1 MKNYVY
7 KKKTGYICLLISI
20 MSLFLYRI
28 YLTETGMGYAA
39 LSYLICMAVW
49 MIIGQGF
56 SDVTARLVRARL
68 AKGQK
73 RSALDVLSISFACH
87 FILGL
92 LGTALCGA
100 LNFWLMNDVLGFPKG
115 RFLGL
120 YLCAFFF
127 FRMMN
132 EFLTGY
138 ASVSSGDRAI
148 CISMV
153 SRELFRIVFGF
164 LFMKM
169 MFDKGSVNSAL
180 LMDDDIKYIY
190 ATAGLFAG
198 FCVAEV
204 FVFVFL
210 FIVRL
215 GLKIKSTDERDGFG
229 GRDNLG
235 VVILNLFKR
244 RLGDAFMGLSFC
256 LLLIIW
262 AAQSADIKGVGL
274 SVYML
279 LSPFAF
285 SLVFALFAGALSGAN
300 WMQSVR
306 KNEKGNA
313 RAYFDFGIHIVCIVS
328 VFLTAFFA
336 SVSKPVAKLLAEGL
350 EINLVTEF
358 ILIIAAS
365 ILLSMALYCDSLC
378 AGRDDRIPR
387 IIAHAAS
394 GFAGILAVKLST
406 GGGHNM
412 YKGLMISVLVYSV
425 IEMIVW
431 CVITYVRMSMVFDP
445 LRNILIPIV
454 SGAVSAIFLVIITN
468 AAAPHLGNLFTV
480 AICIPIGLIIY
491 HSVLLL
497 LRNYSDAELKLM
509 PCGGVLYS
517 LGQILKVI

>member
-7 KKKTGYICLLISI
+7 KKKTGYICLLITI
-20 MSLFLYRI
+20 ISLFLYRM
-28 YLTETGMGYAA
+28 YLNETGMGYAA
-39 LSYLICMAVW
+39 LAYLICMTVW
-49 MIIGQGF
+49 MIFGQGF
-56 SDVTARLVRARL
+56 SDVTARMVRVRL
-68 AKGQK
+68 SKGQK

-87 FILGL
+87 FISGL
-92 LGTALCGA
+92 IGMALCVF
-100 LNFWLMNDVLGFPKG
+100 LNFWLMSDVFHLPKG
-115 RFLGL
+115 RFLGI

-132 EFLTGY
+132 EYLTGY

-148 CISMV
+148 CISLV

-169 MFDKGSVNSAL
+169 MYDKGNINASL
-180 LMDDDIKYIY
+180 LMDDDIRYIY
-190 ATAGLFAG
+190 ASAGLFLG
-198 FCVAEV
+198 FCIAEV

-215 GLKIKSTDERDGFG
+215 GLRIKSSDEREGFG

-235 VVILNLFKR
+235 IVIINLVKR
-244 RLGDAFMGLSFC
+244 RVGDAVLGLSVC
-256 LLLIIW
+256 LFLLVW
-262 AAQSADIKGVGL
+262 AAQSGDVNGIGL

-285 SLVFALFAGALSGAN
+285 SLIFALYAGALSSAN

-313 RAYFDFGIHIVCIVS
+313 RAYFDFGMHIVCIVS
-328 VFLTAFFA
+328 VFMTAFFA
-336 SVSKPVAKLLAEGL
+336 SVSKPVAKVLATGTEVSL
-350 EINLVTEF
+350 ITEF

-365 ILLSMALYCDSLC
+365 IMLSMAMFCDSLC
-378 AGRDDRIPR
+378 GGRDDRIPR
-387 IIAHAAS
+387 IIAHVAS
-394 GFAGILAVKLST
+394 GFAGILTVRLST
-406 GGGHNM
+406 GNGHNM
-412 YKGLMISVLVYSV
+412 FKGLMISVLVYSL
-425 IEMIVW
+425 IELITW
-431 CVITYVRMSMVFDP
+431 CIISYMRMSMMFDP
-445 LRNILIPIV
+445 LRNILIPVV
-454 SGAVSAIFLVIITN
+454 SGAVCAIFLVIITN
-468 AAAPHLGNLFTV
+468 AAAAHLGNLFTV
-480 AICIPIGLIIY
+480 VICIPIGLIIY

-509 PCGGVLYS
+509 PFGGVLYS

>member
-20 MSLFLYRI
+20 MSLFLYRMI
-28 YLTETGMGYAA
+28 LEETGMGYAA
-39 LSYLICMAVW
+39 LAYLICMSVW
-49 MIIGQGF
+49 MLFGQGF
-56 SDVTARLVRARL
+56 ADSTARIVRVRL
-68 AKGQK
+68 SKGQK
-73 RSALDVLSISFACH
+73 KSALDVLSMSFACH
-87 FILGL
+87 FLAGL
-92 LGTALCGA
+92 FGTALVGA
-100 LNFWLMNDVLGFPKG
+100 LNFWVMSDVFNMPKG

-120 YLCAFFF
+120 YLCVFFF

-132 EFLTGY
+132 EYLTGY

-153 SRELFRIVFGF
+153 SRQLFRIVFGF
-164 LFMKM
+164 LFMRM
-169 MFDKGSVNSAL
+169 MFEKGAVNSAL
-180 LMDDDIKYIY
+180 LMDDDIKFIY
-190 ATAGLFAG
+190 GASGLFVG
-198 FCVAEV
+198 FCIAEV

-215 GLKIKSTDERDGFG
+215 GLKIKSNDERDGFG
-229 GRDNLG
+229 GRDNFG
-235 VVILNLFKR
+235 VVIFNLLKR
-244 RLGDAFMGLSFC
+244 RVGDACLGLSIC
-256 LLLIIW
+256 LLLIFW
-262 AAQSADIKGVGL
+262 AAQAGDVRGIGL

-285 SLVFALFAGALSGAN
+285 SLLFALFSSALSGAN

-306 KNEKGNA
+306 KSEKGNA
-313 RAYFDFGIHIVCIVS
+313 RAYFDFGMHIVCIIS
-328 VFLTAFFA
+328 VFITAFFA
-336 SVSKPVAKLLAEGL
+336 SVSKPVAKILAEGI
-350 EINLVTEF
+350 EVNLTTEF

-365 ILLSMALYCDSLC
+365 IMLSMAMYCDSLC

-387 IIAHAAS
+387 VIAHVAS
-394 GFAGILAVKLST
+394 GFAGILTVKLST
-406 GGGHNM
+406 GEGHNM
-412 YKGLMISVLVYSV
+412 YKGLMISILVYSL
-425 IEMIVW
+425 IELIIW

-454 SGAVSAIFLVIITN
+454 SGAVTAIFLVIITN
-468 AAAPHLGNLFTV
+468 AAAAHLGNLFTV
-480 AICIPIGLIIY
+480 VICIPIGLIIY

-509 PCGGVLYS
+509 PFGGILYS

>member
-1 MKNYVY
+1 MKNFVY
-7 KKKTGYICLLISI
+7 KKKTGYICLLISL
-20 MSLFLYRI
+20 MSLFLYRM

-39 LSYLICMAVW
+39 LAYLCCTAVW
-49 MIIGQGF
+49 MLFGQGF
-56 SDVTARLVRARL
+56 SDVTSRMVRVRLS
-68 AKGQK
+68 KGQK

-87 FILGL
+87 FFAGL
-92 LGTALCGA
+92 IGTALCGF
-100 LNFWLMNDVLGFPKG
+100 LNFWLMNDVFNLPKG
-115 RFLGL
+115 RFLGF
-120 YLCAFFF
+120 YLCGFFF
-127 FRMMN
+127 FKMMN
-132 EFLTGY
+132 EYLTGY
-138 ASVSSGDRAI
+138 ASVSSGDRAV

-169 MFDKGSVNSAL
+169 MYDKGSINSAL
-180 LMDDDIKYIY
+180 LMDEDIKYIY
-190 ATAGLFAG
+190 ASAGLFIG
-198 FCVAEV
+198 FCIAEI

-215 GLKIKSTDERDGFG
+215 GLRIKSNDERDGFG

-235 VVILNLFKR
+235 IVILNLLKR
-244 RLGDAFMGLSFC
+244 RLGDACLGLSIC
-256 LLLIIW
+256 LLLLIW
-262 AAQSADIKGVGL
+262 AAQSGDVKGIGL

-285 SLVFALFAGALSGAN
+285 SLICALFAGVLSGAN

-313 RAYFDFGIHIVCIVS
+313 RAYFDFGMHIVCIVS
-328 VFLTAFFA
+328 VFITAFFA
-336 SVSKPVAKLLAEGL
+336 AVSKPVSKILLTGTE
-350 EINLVTEF
+350 ENLITEF
-358 ILIIAAS
+358 ILITAAS
-365 ILLSMALYCDSLC
+365 ILLSMAMYCDSLC

-387 IIAHAAS
+387 IIAHVAS
-394 GFAGILAVKLST
+394 GFAGILAVRLST
-406 GGGHNM
+406 GNGHNM
-412 YKGLMISVLVYSV
+412 YKGLMISILVYSL
-425 IEMIVW
+425 IELIIW

-454 SGAVSAIFLVIITN
+454 SGAVCAIFLVIITN
-468 AAAPHLGNLFTV
+468 AAAAHLGNIFTV
-480 AICIPIGLIIY
+480 VICIPIGLIIY

-509 PCGGVLYS
+509 PFGGLLYS

>member
-20 MSLFLYRI
+20 MSLFLYRMF
-28 YLTETGMGYAA
+28 LTEAGMGYAFIT
-39 LSYLICMAVW
+39 YLVCTAVW
-49 MIIGQGF
+49 MIFGQGF
-56 SDVTARLVRARL
+56 SDVTARMARVRL
-68 AKGQK
+68 SKGQK
-73 RSALDVLSISFACH
+73 RSALDVLSVSFACH
-87 FILGL
+87 FIAGL
-92 LGTALCGA
+92 IGTALCGA
-100 LNFWLMNDVLGFPKG
+100 LNFWFMSDVINLPKG

-120 YLCAFFF
+120 YLCGCFF

-132 EFLTGY
+132 EYLTGY

-164 LFMKM
+164 LLMKM
-169 MFDKGSVNSAL
+169 MYDKGIVNSAL
-180 LMDDDIKYIY
+180 LMDEDIKYIY
-190 ATAGLFAG
+190 ACAGLFAG
-198 FCVAEV
+198 FCVAEI

-215 GLKIKSTDERDGFG
+215 GLRIKASDEREGFG

-235 VVILNLFKR
+235 VVIINLLKR
-244 RLGDAFMGLSFC
+244 RVGDLVAGLSVC
-256 LLLIIW
+256 LVLLIW
-262 AAQSADIKGVGL
+262 AAQSGDVHGIGL

-285 SLVFALFAGALSGAN
+285 SLVFALYAGSHAGAN

-313 RAYFDFGIHIVCIVS
+313 RAYFDFGMHIVCIVS
-328 VFLTAFFA
+328 VFITAFFA
-336 SVSKPVAKLLAEGL
+336 SVSKPVAKLLSTGSESSL
-350 EINLVTEF
+350 IVEF

-365 ILLSMALYCDSLC
+365 IMLSMAMFCDSLC
-378 AGRDDRIPR
+378 SGRDDRIPR
-387 IIAHAAS
+387 IIAHVAS

-406 GGGHNM
+406 GNGHNM
-412 YKGLMISVLVYSV
+412 YKGLMISVLVYSLV
-425 IEMIVW
+425 ELIIW
-431 CVITYVRMSMVFDP
+431 CVISYVRMSMVFDP
-445 LRNILIPIV
+445 IRNILIPIV
-454 SGAVSAIFLVIITN
+454 SGAVCAIFLVIITN
-468 AAAPHLGNLFTV
+468 AAAAHLGNLFTV
-480 AICIPIGLIIY
+480 VICIPIGLIIY

-509 PCGGVLYS
+509 PFGSVLYS

>member
-20 MSLFLYRI
+20 MSLFLYRM
-28 YLTETGMGYAA
+28 YLSETGMGYAA
-39 LSYLICMAVW
+39 LTYLICMIIW
-49 MIIGQGF
+49 MIFGQGF
-56 SDVTARLVRARL
+56 SDVTARMVRVRL
-68 AKGQK
+68 SKGQK

-87 FILGL
+87 LLAGL
-92 LGTALCGA
+92 IGTALCGA
-100 LNFWLMNDVLGFPKG
+100 LNFWLMSDVLNLPKG

-120 YLCAFFF
+120 YLCVFFF

-132 EFLTGY
+132 EYLTGY

-148 CISMV
+148 CIAMV
-153 SRELFRIVFGF
+153 SRQLFRIVFGF

-169 MFDKGSVNSAL
+169 MYDKGVITSSL

-190 ATAGLFAG
+190 AGSGLFIG
-198 FCVAEV
+198 FCIAEA
-204 FVFVFL
+204 FVFVFM

-215 GLKIKSTDERDGFG
+215 GLRIKSNDERDGFG

-235 VVILNLFKR
+235 VVILNLLKR
-244 RLGDAFMGLSFC
+244 RLGDASLGLSFC
-256 LLLIIW
+256 LLLLIW
-262 AAQSADIKGVGL
+262 AMQSADVNGVGL

-285 SLVFALFAGALSGAN
+285 SLVFSLFAGALSGAN

-306 KNEKGNA
+306 KSEKGNA
-313 RAYFDFGIHIVCIVS
+313 RAYFDFGMHIVCIVS
-328 VFLTAFFA
+328 VFITAFFA
-336 SVSKPVAKLLAEGL
+336 SVSKPVSKILIVGSEM
-350 EINLVTEF
+350 NLVTEF

-365 ILLSMALYCDSLC
+365 ILLSMAMFCDSLC
-378 AGRDDRIPR
+378 GGRDDRIPR
-387 IIAHAAS
+387 IIAHVAS
-394 GFAGILAVKLST
+394 AVAGILAVKLST
-406 GGGHNM
+406 GNGHNM
-412 YKGLMISVLVYSV
+412 YKGLMISVLVYSLV
-425 IEMIVW
+425 ELIVW

-454 SGAVSAIFLVIITN
+454 AGAVCAIFLVIITN
-468 AAAPHLGNLFTV
+468 AAAAHLGNLFTV
-480 AICIPIGLIIY
+480 IICIPIGLIIY

-509 PCGGVLYS
+509 PLGGVLYS

>member
-20 MSLFLYRI
+20 MSLFLYRMF
-28 YLTETGMGYAA
+28 LAETGMGYALIA
-39 LSYLICMAVW
+39 YLICMSVW
-49 MIIGQGF
+49 MLLGQGF
-56 SDVTARLVRARL
+56 SDVTARMARVRL
-68 AKGQK
+68 SKGQK
-73 RSALDVLSISFACH
+73 RSAIDVLSVSFACH
-87 FILGL
+87 FFAGL
-92 LGTALCGA
+92 IGTALCGA
-100 LNFWLMNDVLGFPKG
+100 LNFWLMSDVFGLPKG

-120 YLCAFFF
+120 YLCGFFF

-132 EFLTGY
+132 EYLVGY
-138 ASVSSGDRAI
+138 VSVSSGDRAI
-148 CISMV
+148 CIAMV
-153 SRELFRIVFGF
+153 SRQLFRIVFGF

-169 MFDKGSVNSAL
+169 MYDKGVINSAI
-180 LMDDDIKYIY
+180 LMDGDIKYIY
-190 ATAGLFAG
+190 ACSGLFAG

-204 FVFVFL
+204 FVFVFM

-215 GLKIKSTDERDGFG
+215 GLRIKVSDEREGFG

-235 VVILNLFKR
+235 IVLLNLLKR
-244 RLGDAFMGLSFC
+244 RFGDVSLGLSMC
-256 LLLIIW
+256 LVLLFW
-262 AAQSADIKGVGL
+262 AAQSGDVNGMGL

-285 SLVFALFAGALSGAN
+285 SLILALFAGALSGAN

-313 RAYFDFGIHIVCIVS
+313 RAYFDFGMHIVSIVS
-328 VFLTAFFA
+328 VFMTAFFA
-336 SVSKPVAKLLAEGL
+336 SVSKPVSKIIMAGFEVNV
-350 EINLVTEF
+350 ITEF
-358 ILIIAAS
+358 ILMVAAS
-365 ILLSMALYCDSLC
+365 IMLSMALYCDSLC
-378 AGRDDRIPR
+378 SGRDDRIPR
-387 IIAHAAS
+387 IIAHVAA

-406 GGGHNM
+406 GNGHNM
-412 YKGLMISVLVYSV
+412 FKGLMISVLVYSV
-425 IEMIVW
+425 IEIVVW
-431 CVITYVRMSMVFDP
+431 CIISYIRMSMVFDP

-468 AAAPHLGNLFTV
+468 AAAAHLGNLFTV
-480 AICIPIGLIIY
+480 IICIPIGLIIY

-509 PCGGVLYS
+509 PFGGLLYS

>member
-20 MSLFLYRI
+20 MSLFLYRMF
-28 YLTETGMGYAA
+28 LTETGMGYALLA
-39 LSYLICMAVW
+39 YLICMVVW
-49 MIIGQGF
+49 MIFGQGLA
-56 SDVTARLVRARL
+56 DVTGRMARVRL
-68 AKGQK
+68 SKGQK
-73 RSALDVLSISFACH
+73 RSATDVLSVSFAVH
-87 FILGL
+87 FFAGL
-92 LGTALCGA
+92 IGTALCGA
-100 LNFWLMNDVLGFPKG
+100 LNFWLMSDVFHLPKG

-120 YLCAFFF
+120 YLCTFFF

-132 EFLTGY
+132 EYLTGY
-138 ASVSSGDRAI
+138 ASVSFGDRAI

-169 MFDKGSVNSAL
+169 MYDKGIVNSAL
-180 LMDDDIKYIY
+180 LVDEDIKYIY
-190 ATAGLFAG
+190 AASGLFVG
-198 FCVAEV
+198 FCIAEI
-204 FVFVFL
+204 FVFVFM

-215 GLKIKSTDERDGFG
+215 GLRIKSDERDGFG

-235 VVILNLFKR
+235 VVILNLLKR
-244 RLGDAFMGLSFC
+244 RIGDALMGLSLC
-256 LLLIIW
+256 LVLLFW
-262 AAQSADIKGVGL
+262 AAQSGDVKGIGL
-274 SVYML
+274 SVFML
-279 LSPFAF
+279 FSPFAF
-285 SLVFALFAGALSGAN
+285 TLVLALYSGALSGAN

-313 RAYFDFGIHIVCIVS
+313 RAYFDFGMHIVCIVS
-328 VFLTAFFA
+328 VFMTAFFA
-336 SVSKPVAKLLAEGL
+336 SVSKPVSKILVPAGEL
-350 EINLVTEF
+350 NLVTEF

-365 ILLSMALYCDSLC
+365 IMLSMAFFCDSLC

-387 IIAHAAS
+387 IIAHVAS
-394 GFAGILAVKLST
+394 GFAGLLAVKLST
-406 GGGHNM
+406 GNGHNM
-412 YKGLMISVLVYSV
+412 YKGLMISILVYSIV
-425 IEMIVW
+425 QLVVW
-431 CVITYVRMSMVFDP
+431 CVISYVRMSMVFDP

-468 AAAPHLGNLFTV
+468 AAAAHLGNLFT
-480 AICIPIGLIIY
+480 ALICIPIGLIIY

-509 PCGGVLYS
+509 PFGGVLYS

>member
-20 MSLFLYRI
+20 MSLFLYRMI
-28 YLTETGMGYAA
+28 LAETGMGYAA
-39 LSYLICMAVW
+39 LAYLVCMTVW
-49 MIIGQGF
+49 MIFGQGF
-56 SDVTARLVRARL
+56 ADSTARIVRVRL

-73 RSALDVLSISFACH
+73 KSALDALSMSFACH
-87 FILGL
+87 FIAAI

-100 LNFWLMNDVLGFPKG
+100 LNFWMMSDVFKLPKG

-120 YLCAFFF
+120 YLCVFFF

-132 EFLTGY
+132 EYLTGY
-138 ASVSSGDRAI
+138 ASVSAGDRAI
-148 CISMV
+148 CISIV
-153 SRELFRIVFGF
+153 SRQLFRIAFGY

-169 MFDKGSVNSAL
+169 MFDKGTVISAL

-190 ATAGLFAG
+190 ATSGLFVG
-198 FCVAEV
+198 FCIAEV

-215 GLKIKSTDERDGFG
+215 GLKIKSNDEREGFG
-229 GRDNLG
+229 GRDNFG
-235 VVILNLFKR
+235 VVIINLIKR
-244 RLGDAFMGLSFC
+244 RVGDIALGLSVC
-256 LLLIIW
+256 LVLMFW
-262 AAQSADIKGVGL
+262 AAQAGDIRGIGL

-279 LSPFAF
+279 FSPFAF
-285 SLVFALFAGALSGAN
+285 SLVFALFAGALSSAS

-328 VFLTAFFA
+328 VFMTAFFA
-336 SVSKPVAKLLAEGL
+336 SVSKPVAKILIEGM
-350 EINLVTEF
+350 EVNLTTEF
-358 ILIIAAS
+358 ILISAAS
-365 ILLSMALYCDSLC
+365 IMMSIAMYCDSLC

-387 IIAHAAS
+387 VIAHVAS
-394 GFAGILAVKLST
+394 GLAGILAVRLST
-406 GGGHNM
+406 GEGHNM
-412 YKGLMISVLVYSV
+412 YKGLMISILVYSIIQV
-425 IEMIVW
+425 IVW
-431 CVITYVRMSMVFDP
+431 CVITYIRMSMVFDP
-445 LRNILIPIV
+445 LRNILIPVV
-454 SGAVSAIFLVIITN
+454 SGAVTAIFLVIITN
-468 AAAPHLGNLFTV
+468 AAAAHLGNLFTII
-480 AICIPIGLIIY
+480 ICIPIGLIIY

-509 PCGGVLYS
+509 PFGGVLYS